1 MDKERASNSMCRWSM
16 LMDDMTDEINESF
29 VLKPEDLRSVYAIGL
44 AIAQTEN
51 IDTALDSIVR
61 HTRDVL
67 IFDNIV
73 LYLPKDEKGLD
84 PSYARVVGRG
94 KYAEGEIEWGEVV
107 ATEAYLHKRTSLRQE
122 KLEGWENNRLFWRD
136 FLGLPLKAGEDVL
149 GVLVFGRFGG
159 PVYTQDQ
166 IKLAEF
172 IAAQT
177 AQLIENH
184 HLVERVAKL
193 EAERWLRRM
202 QDEFITTISHE
213 LRTPIGFIKGYATT
227 LLREDTKWD
236 DASRREFL
244 TIIDEEADRLHE
256 LIEDLLDSS
265 RLKAGTM
272 FMQLQPTRLDVILR
286 EIVVRSTA
294 RYSSLSVQLNGSNG
308 IVVMADPTRITQVFD
323 NLLSN
328 AVKYAPGAPV
338 TITVKN
344 SKGSCEIVVEDQGP
358 GIPQH
363 HLEHLFE
370 RFYRVPE
377 TSFATHGTGLGLY
390 ICQQIIRAHGG
401 DISVSS
407 EVSKGTVFTINLP
420 CKGEDTP
427 PTGEESKS

>member
-1 MDKERASNSMCRWSM
+1 MV
-16 LMDDMTDEINESF
+16 DELNESF
-29 VLKPEDLRSVYAIGL
+29 ILKPEDLRTVYAIGL

-51 IDTALDSIVR
+51 IDTALDSIVK
-61 HTRDVL
+61 HTRHVL

-73 LYLPKDEKGLD
+73 VYLPKEEKGLEPD
-84 PSYARVVGRG
+84 YARVVGRG
-94 KYAEGEIEWGEVV
+94 KYAEGEIEWGGAV
-107 ATEAYLHKRTSLRQE
+107 ANEAFTNKRTTLRYE
-122 KLEGWENNRLFWRD
+122 KLDGWEENRLFWRD
-136 FLGLPLKAGEDVL
+136 FLGLPLKAGEEVV

-159 PVYTQDQ
+159 PPYAPDQ
-166 IKLAEF
+166 IRLAEF

-236 DASRREFL
+236 DGSRREFL

-272 FMQLQPTRLDVILR
+272 FMQLQPIRLDVILR
-286 EIVVRSTA
+286 EIVVRITA
-294 RYSSLSVQLNGSNG
+294 RYSSLAVQLNSSNG
-308 IVVMADPTRITQVFD
+308 VVVMADPNRVTQVFD

-328 AVKYAPGAPV
+328 AVKYAPGSPV
-338 TITVKN
+338 KITVTNKDDIC
-344 SKGSCEIVVEDQGP
+344 SISVEDQGP

-377 TSFATHGTGLGLY
+377 TSLATHGTGLGLY
-390 ICQQIIRAHGG
+390 ICQQIIHAHGG
-401 DISVSS
+401 EISVSS

-420 CKGEDTP
+420 CKGEYQDTP
-427 PTGEESKS
+427 LTREEPRA

>member
-1 MDKERASNSMCRWSM
+1 MNSPEGS
-16 LMDDMTDEINESF
+16 NESV
-29 VLKPEDLRSVYAIGL
+29 VLRPEDIKAVYAIGL

-51 IDTALDSIVR
+51 IDTAMDLIVL
-61 HTRDVL
+61 HTRHVL
-67 IFDNIV
+67 IFDNLV
-73 LYLPKDEKGLD
+73 LYTPREGTGLD

-94 KYAEGEIEWGEVV
+94 KNAEGEIEWGVTI
-107 ATEAYLHKRTSLRQE
+107 ATLAYTSKKTELTQV
-122 KLEGWENNRLFWRD
+122 KLDGWENNRLFWRD

-159 PVYTQDQ
+159 PPDQ
-166 IKLAEF
+166 VRLAEF

-177 AQLIENH
+177 AQLVENH

-202 QDEFITTISHE
+202 QDDFVTTISHE

-236 DASRREFL
+236 DNSKREFL
-244 TIIDEEADRLHE
+244 TIIDEEADRLHK

-272 FMQLQPTRLDVILR
+272 FMQLQPVRIDVMLR
-286 EIVVRSTA
+286 EIVVRSTT
-294 RYSSLSVQLNGSNG
+294 RYSSLSVQLHADHDV
-308 IVVMADPTRITQVFD
+308 VVMADPTRITQVFD

-328 AVKYAPGAPV
+328 AVKYAPGSEIV
-338 TITVKN
+338 ISLKN
-344 SKGSCEIVVEDQGP
+344 STASCIISVEDHGP
-358 GIPQH
+358 GIAPE
-363 HLEHLFE
+363 HLGHLFE

-377 TSFATHGTGLGLY
+377 TRIANHGTGLGLY
-390 ICQQIIRAHGG
+390 ICKEIINGHGG

-407 EVSKGTVFTINLP
+407 EVSKGTTFTITLPTKYDNL
-420 CKGEDTP
+420 EV
-427 PTGEESKS
+427 PTVSEEATRE

>member
-1 MDKERASNSMCRWSM
+1 MN
-16 LMDDMTDEINESF
+16 LTDEINESV

-51 IDTALDSIVR
+51 IDTALDLIVL
-61 HTRDVL
+61 HTRHVL

-73 LYLPKDEKGLD
+73 LYLPKNRNGLD

-94 KYAEGEIEWGEVV
+94 KNAEGEIEWGEVL
-107 ATEAYLHKRTSLRQE
+107 ANETFTCKQTSLRQE
-122 KLEGWENNRLFWRD
+122 KLEGWENNRLFWRE
-136 FLGLPLKAGEDVL
+136 FLGLPLKAGEEVL

-159 PVYTQDQ
+159 PPYAPDQ
-166 IKLAEF
+166 IRLAEF

-236 DASRREFL
+236 DNSRREFL

-272 FMQLQPTRLDVILR
+272 FMQLQPIRLDLILR
-286 EIVVRSTA
+286 EIVVRSTS
-294 RYSSLSVQLNGSNG
+294 RYSSLAVQLNVDHG
-308 IVVMADPTRITQVFD
+308 IRVEADPTRITQVFD

-328 AVKYAPGAPV
+328 AVKYAPGSPV
-338 TITVKN
+338 NITVKN
-344 SKGSCEIVVEDQGP
+344 SNGNCEITIEDQGP
-358 GIPQH
+358 GIKPE
-363 HLEHLFE
+363 HLPHLFE

-377 TSFATHGTGLGLY
+377 TMVTTHGTGLGLY
-390 ICQQIIRAHGG
+390 ICHEIIQGHCGT
-401 DISVSS
+401 ISVNST
-407 EVSKGTVFTINLP
+407 VSKGTVFTITLP
-420 CKGEDTP
+420 CIGDGEVSQQV
-427 PTGEESKS
+427 GEELNK

>member
-1 MDKERASNSMCRWSM
+1 MS
-16 LMDDMTDEINESF
+16 DDINESV
-29 VLKPEDLRSVYAIGL
+29 VLKPEDLRAVYAIGL

-51 IDTALDSIVR
+51 IDSALDIIIQ
-61 HTRDVL
+61 HTRHML
-67 IFDNIV
+67 IFDNMV
-73 LYLPKDEKGLD
+73 LYLPKDHNGLD
-84 PSYARVVGRG
+84 PSYARVIGRG
-94 KYAEGEIEWGEVV
+94 KCAEGNIEWGG
-107 ATEAYLHKRTSLRQE
+107 AIANQTYNTKQTTMRQE
-122 KLEGWENNRLFWRD
+122 KLDGWENNRLFWRD
-136 FLGLPLKAGEDVL
+136 FLGLPIKAGEDVL

-159 PVYTQDQ
+159 PPYAPDQ
-166 IKLAEF
+166 IRLAEF

-236 DASRREFL
+236 DASRMEFL

-256 LIEDLLDSS
+256 LIEDLLDSA

-272 FMQLQPTRLDVILR
+272 FMQLQPVRIDMILR
-286 EIVVRSTA
+286 EIVVRSTS
-294 RYSSLSVQLNGSNG
+294 RYSSLEVQLNVDHG
-308 IVVMADPTRITQVFD
+308 ITVMADPTRITQVFD

-338 TITVKN
+338 NITVINTTENCTIT
-344 SKGSCEIVVEDQGP
+344 VEDQGP
-358 GIPQH
+358 GITEN
-363 HLEHLFE
+363 HLPHLFE
-370 RFYRVPE
+370 RFYRVPD
-377 TSFATHGTGLGLY
+377 TSISTHGTGLGLF
-390 ICQQIIRAHGG
+390 ICKQIIHEHGG

-407 EVSKGTVFTINLP
+407 EISKGTVFTINLP
-420 CKGEDTP
+420 CKGNTLDTP
-427 PTGEESKS
+427 PAGEEPNT

>member
-1 MDKERASNSMCRWSM
+1 M
-16 LMDDMTDEINESF
+16 LTMNLTDELNESV

-51 IDTALDSIVR
+51 IDTALDLIVL
-61 HTRDVL
+61 HTRHVL

-73 LYLPKDEKGLD
+73 VYLPKNQNGLD

-94 KYAEGEIEWGEVV
+94 KNAEGEIEWGE
-107 ATEAYLHKRTSLRQE
+107 ALANETFTSKQTSLRQE
-122 KLEGWENNRLFWRD
+122 KLEGWEKNRLFWRE

-159 PVYTQDQ
+159 PPYAPDQ
-166 IKLAEF
+166 IRLAEF

-236 DASRREFL
+236 DIARREFL

-272 FMQLQPTRLDVILR
+272 FMQLQPIRLDLILR
-286 EIVVRSTA
+286 EIVVRSTS
-294 RYSSLSVQLNGSNG
+294 RYSSLAVQLNVDHG
-308 IVVMADPTRITQVFD
+308 IRVDADPTRITQVFD

-328 AVKYAPGAPV
+328 AVKYAPGSPV
-338 TITVKN
+338 NITVKN
-344 SKGSCEIVVEDQGP
+344 SNGNCEITVEDQGP
-358 GIPQH
+358 GIHPE
-363 HLEHLFE
+363 HLPHLFE

-377 TSFATHGTGLGLY
+377 TMVAAHGTGLGLY
-390 ICQQIIRAHGG
+390 ICQEIIQGHGG
-401 DISVSS
+401 TISVNS

-420 CKGEDTP
+420 CIGESEVSP
-427 PTGEESKS
+427 QVGEELNA